1 MDHKY
6 HLWST
11 QSINNSSKPSG
22 YSDSMQKSILFLYN
36 SNKQSGIEIKEKSVI
51 YNSIKNIK

>member
-1 MDHKY
+1 
-6 HLWST
+6 
-11 QSINNSSKPSG
+11 
-22 YSDSMQKSILFLYN
+22 MQKSILFLYN